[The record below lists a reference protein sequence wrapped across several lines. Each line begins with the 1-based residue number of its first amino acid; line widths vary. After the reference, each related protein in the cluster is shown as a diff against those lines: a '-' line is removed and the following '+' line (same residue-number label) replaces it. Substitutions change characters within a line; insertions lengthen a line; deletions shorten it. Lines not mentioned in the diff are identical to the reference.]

1 MSDDHTDE
9 LFAKAETHLAAR
21 AARGRVEA
29 INASPNLHW
38 LVEVGTGDTVVILPF
53 DTAPSFLA
61 IVQAAQAKGINGE
74 VQVRSIRVGR
84 KRPRPL
90 VLFPWQRVR
99 HPISAE

>member
-1 MSDDHTDE
+1 MNDDNHIFHTAD
-9 LFAKAETHLAAR
+9 LHFAAR

-38 LVEVGTGDTVVILPF
+38 LVEVSTGDRVVTLTF

-61 IVQAAQAKGINGE
+61 IVQAAQREGVTGE
-74 VQVRSIRVGR
+74 VQVRSITVGR

-99 HPISAE
+99 HPIAAE